1 MTREERQRLVD
12 EALAITLLGAS
23 EPTLETQKLIEKYI
37 AGEIEIP
44 EMLEKT
50 IERYKEINA

>member
-1 MTREERQRLVD
+1 MTREERKRLVD
-12 EALAITLLGAS
+12 EALAITLLGAP

-44 EMLEKT
+44 EMLKKT
-50 IERYKEINA
+50 IEKYKQN